1 MYFLLWFCIFVS
13 TFDRKIIYSVLFREY
28 EFFITRIIIFKD
40 EEFNFSDLPQNL
52 RVKLEVFQKKYDLG
66 PEEMALVIDMILNQ
80 EGIHTDVI

>member
-1 MYFLLWFCIFVS
+1 MYFIS

-40 EEFNFSDLPQNL
+40 EKFNFSDLPQNL

-80 EGIHTDVI
+80 EGIHTDMI